1 MNAKSTAIVA
11 ALCGLAM
18 LVALAG
24 PGRAAQDEA
33 ADTAPAPPE
42 IAEPGDESRQAGEQ
56 AAPPPVSVDR
66 RQQFGQTITEYK
78 RGGRLFLMTVKPRN
92 GPTQYWD
99 DLDGDGQFQ
108 RSNSNNID
116 ETMNLPKW
124 RLGNW

>member
-1 MNAKSTAIVA
+1 MNAKLTSIDA
-11 ALCGLAM
+11 ALCGLAV
-18 LVALAG
+18 LAVLAG
-24 PGRAAQDEA
+24 PARAAQDEA
-33 ADTAPAPPE
+33 ADSAPSPPE
-42 IAEPGDESRQAGEQ
+42 IAEPGDGSGQDGDQ
-56 AAPPPVSVDR
+56 APPPVRVDS

-78 RGGRLFLMTVKPRN
+78 RGGRVFLMTVKPRN

>member
-1 MNAKSTAIVA
+1 MHAKLTTADA
-11 ALCGLAM
+11 ALCGLAV

-24 PGRAAQDEA
+24 PARAAQDEA
-33 ADTAPAPPE
+33 ADAAPAPPE
-42 IAEPGDESRQAGEQ
+42 ITEPGDESGQGGDQ
-56 AAPPPVSVDR
+56 APPPVRVDS

-78 RGGRLFLMTVKPRN
+78 RGGRVFLMTVKPRN

-108 RSNSNNID
+108 RSNSNTID

>member
-1 MNAKSTAIVA
+1 MNAKLTTIDAV
-11 ALCGLAM
+11 LCGLAV

-24 PGRAAQDEA
+24 PARAAQDEA
-33 ADTAPAPPE
+33 ADAAPAPPE
-42 IAEPGDESRQAGEQ
+42 ITGPGGESGQAREQ
-56 AAPPPVSVDR
+56 AAPPPVSVDS

-78 RGGRLFLMTVKPRN
+78 RGGRVFLMTVKPRN

-108 RSNSNNID
+108 HSNSNNID